1 MQVAYIPIVCGASL
15 FDLSVG
21 DPKCRPNRQ
30 MGYEACKNSE
40 QNDWQEGNYGAGTGA
55 SVGKLLGFDKAMKS
69 GQGAYGLQH
78 GDLQVASI
86 VAVNACGNVYDF
98 ENGEL
103 LAGIYDQTQGR
114 ILAVEDMLAMQ
125 EEAWQKA
132 NCANTTIGCIVTNA
146 KLSKAECSK
155 VAGIAHDGYARA
167 IRPVHMMSD
176 GDTIFVLSTGEV
188 EANLDVV
195 GVLAADTM
203 AMAIKRGVMKAEGAY
218 GLPSSQEIKK

>member
-1 MQVAYIPIVCGASL
+1 M
-15 FDLSVG
+15 
-21 DPKCRPNRQ
+21 
-30 MGYEACKNSE
+30 
-40 QNDWQEGNYGAGTGA
+40 
-55 SVGKLLGFDKAMKS
+55 
-69 GQGAYGLQH
+69 QH

-98 ENGEL
+98 ESKEL

-132 NCANTTIGCIVTNA
+132 NCANTTIGCIVTTLNLV
-146 KLSKAECSK
+146 KIMYKI
-155 VAGIAHDGYARA
+155 AGIAHDGYARA

-195 GVLAADTM
+195 GVLTADTM
-203 AMAIKRGVMKAEGAY
+203 AMAIKRGIMKAEGAY